1 MSKCLWR
8 GRYHKVCMFVWAVK
22 VCVLT
27 QCILRS
33 PWLGNIFSLE
43 TSSGLFRIHLNC
55 SIKLACTVMYDW
67 PWQMAGWSFT
77 SVHHSEHSK
86 NRHSP
91 KWLFMREYNSW
102 RALCPLAAEALTP
115 IWVHFYT
122 QVPVPMQMICA
133 ISALRVSVPNDL
145 RPPEAR
151 RIVLMAVQE
160 LDRRFPDGVPKLDP
174 IEVTINP

>member
-1 MSKCLWR
+1 
-8 GRYHKVCMFVWAVK
+8 
-22 VCVLT
+22 
-27 QCILRS
+27 
-33 PWLGNIFSLE
+33 
-43 TSSGLFRIHLNC
+43 
-55 SIKLACTVMYDW
+55 
-67 PWQMAGWSFT
+67 
-77 SVHHSEHSK
+77 
-86 NRHSP
+86 
-91 KWLFMREYNSW
+91 MREYNSW
-102 RALCPLAAEALTP
+102 RALCPLAGEALTP
-115 IWVHFYT
+115 IWVYFYT